1 METSARPWAA
11 TLLGEL
17 VLAAVLLGGVGLTA
31 IGVSGLLAEGMGAL
45 AGQRFVSGD
54 PPGVSYT
61 PDRCADFF
69 EYAPQA
75 RTCEEAATI
84 HHFGE
89 VVTYRV
95 AAGILGLL
103 ALGLWWLLRR
113 RRDRPALLPDGLVPG
128 IGAATFGAA
137 AAALLLESIGLLAFG
152 AGAGQYLSG
161 GLVSLVVAAAFAV
174 GCWRALAARARSAA

>member
-1 METSARPWAA
+1 MGTAGRPWAA
-11 TLLGEL
+11 SLLGEL
-17 VLAAVLLGGVGLTA
+17 ALGAVLLGGVGLTA

-45 AGQRFVSGD
+45 VGERFVSGD

-95 AAGILGLL
+95 AAGIAPRCCPTAWFPGS
-103 ALGLWWLLRR
+103 G
-113 RRDRPALLPDGLVPG
+113 RPPSAPPP
-128 IGAATFGAA
+128 
-137 AAALLLESIGLLAFG
+137 
-152 AGAGQYLSG
+152 QPC
-161 GLVSLVVAAAFAV
+161 
-174 GCWRALAARARSAA
+174 CWRASACWPSGPAPAPAPAST